1 MSSPPEVTAEYCE
14 GLWERV
20 CNWGRWGPD
29 DQAGTLNLIDEAKRL
44 EALRMTT
51 SGEVIGLGNLWPV
64 DPAPDNMWPAQHRM
78 VRGGDAGP
86 YPGVP
91 GLNVALDYIGIECH
105 GVAASHVDA
114 LCHVFVG
121 GRMYNGYPAEDVKSI
136 GAERN
141 DIMPMADGVVTR
153 GVVLDIPGLKGV
165 DFLDGAERI
174 SVNDLEAAEK
184 AQSVTVSSG
193 DVLIVHLGRERRT
206 ASEGQFNSA
215 EGLAGLH
222 PECVGWFHD
231 RGVAMLGSDGMN
243 DPQPNWTAEGWP
255 IPVHYLGICGMG
267 MTLMH
272 NLETERLVAHSR
284 ALGRAAFLF
293 MLAPLKVPG
302 ATGSPANPLA
312 VF

>member
-1 MSSPPEVTAEYCE
+1 MSSLPEVTDEYCRT
-14 GLWERV
+14 LWTQV
-20 CNWGRWGPD
+20 CNWDRWGAD
-29 DQAGTLNLIDEAKRL
+29 DQAGTLNLIDDRKRQA
-44 EALRMTT
+44 ALGVP
-51 SGEVIGLGNLWPV
+51 SLGEVIGLGNLWPV
-64 DPAPDNMWPAQHRM
+64 DPAPDNLWPAQHRI

-121 GRMYNGYPAEDVKSI
+121 GQMYNGYPATDVRST
-136 GAERN
+136 GAVRN
-141 DIMPMADGVVTR
+141 DVMPMADGVVTR
-153 GVVLDIPGLKGV
+153 GVVLDMPALKGV
-165 DFLDGAERI
+165 DFLGPDVRLSIADLEGAE
-174 SVNDLEAAEK
+174 AAQGVE
-184 AQSVTVSSG
+184 VESG

-206 ASEGQFNSA
+206 DREGPFNSA

-222 PECVGWFHD
+222 PECIAWLHQ

-243 DPQPNWTAEGWP
+243 DPQPNWDVAEWP

-272 NLETERLVAHSR
+272 NLETERLVQRTR
-284 ALGRAAFLF
+284 AIGRAAFLF

-312 VF
+312 VL

>member
-1 MSSPPEVTAEYCE
+1 MNALPDVTARYCE
-14 GLWERV
+14 DLWAQV
-20 CNWGRWGPD
+20 CNWGRWGD
-29 DQAGTLNLIDEAKRL
+29 EDEAGTLNLITNQKRKSAAASVNTGEAF
-44 EALRMTT
+44 
-51 SGEVIGLGNLWPV
+51 GLGNLWPV
-64 DPAPDNMWPAQHRM
+64 DPAPDNLWPAQHRI

-121 GRMYNGYPAEDVKSI
+121 GRMYNGYPATDVRST
-136 GAERN
+136 GAIHN
-141 DIMPMADGVVTR
+141 DMMPMADGVVTR
-153 GVVLDIPGLKGV
+153 GIVLDIPGALGV
-165 DFLDGAERI
+165 KYLPGDHRVSTA
-174 SVNDLEAAEK
+174 DLETAEK
-184 AQSVTVSSG
+184 RFGTRVESG
-193 DVLIVHLGRERRT
+193 DVLIVHLGREQRT
-206 ASEGQFNSA
+206 ASEGVFNSA

-222 PECVGWFHD
+222 PECVRWFHE

-243 DPQPNWTAEGWP
+243 DPQPNWDADGWP

-272 NLETERLVAHSR
+272 NLSTEALVRRTAE
-284 ALGRAAFLF
+284 LGKSDFLF
-293 MLAPLKVPG
+293 TLAPLKIPG

-312 VF
+312 IL

>member
-1 MSSPPEVTAEYCE
+1 VSVLPEVTAEYCE
-14 GLWERV
+14 ALWERV

-29 DQAGTLNLIDEAKRL
+29 DEAGTLNLIDEEKRR
-44 EALRMTT
+44 EALEMTT
-51 SGEVIGLGNLWPV
+51 RGEVIGLGNLWPV
-64 DPAPDNMWPAQHRM
+64 DPAPDNLWPAQHRM

-121 GRMYNGYPAEDVKSI
+121 GKMYNGFPATDVKST

-153 GVVLDIPGLKGV
+153 GVVLDIPGLRGV
-165 DFLDGAERI
+165 DFLDGNERI
-174 SVNDLEAAEK
+174 SIADLEAAEA
-184 AQSVTVSSG
+184 AQGVTVASG
-193 DVLIVHLGRERRT
+193 DILIVHLGRERRT

-222 PECVGWFHD
+222 PECVGWFHE

-243 DPQPNWTAEGWP
+243 DPQPNWNAEGWP

-272 NLETERLVAHSR
+272 NLETDRLVAHSR

-293 MLAPLKVPG
+293 VLAPLKVPG

-312 VF
+312 IF